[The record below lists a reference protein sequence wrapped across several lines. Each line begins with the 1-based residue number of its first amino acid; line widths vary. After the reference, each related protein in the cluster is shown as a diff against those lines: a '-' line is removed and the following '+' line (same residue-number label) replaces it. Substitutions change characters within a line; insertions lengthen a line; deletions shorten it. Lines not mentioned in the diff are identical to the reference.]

1 MTPEGNYYIEGY
13 KFPSITTYLRFLP
26 KSIKSIK
33 TIIGDR
39 MKRLLVVTLV
49 VLGILLSTA
58 LLSAQPTL
66 TFQKA
71 KELAMKEKPDSNGD
85 YMVQMEVKTDKGPCV
100 YSIGYMVKDGIIGSG
115 IACGTNTVICVYKT
129 ATDKYAG
136 AIYESDNM
144 VHFQMLTPNQAD
156 AIMRE
161 VLSKFTKG
169 RMDI

>member
-1 MTPEGNYYIEGY
+1 
-13 KFPSITTYLRFLP
+13 
-26 KSIKSIK
+26 
-33 TIIGDR
+33 
-39 MKRLLVVTLV
+39 MKRLIVVTLV

-71 KELAMKEKPDSNGD
+71 KELAMKEKPDSKGD
-85 YMVQMEVKTDKGPCV
+85 YILQMEAKTDKGPCV
-100 YSIGYMVKDGIIGSG
+100 YTIGYMVKDGILGAG
-115 IACGTNTVICVYKT
+115 IACGNNTVVLAYKES
-129 ATDKYAG
+129 TDRYAG
-136 AIYESDNM
+136 SIYENDKM